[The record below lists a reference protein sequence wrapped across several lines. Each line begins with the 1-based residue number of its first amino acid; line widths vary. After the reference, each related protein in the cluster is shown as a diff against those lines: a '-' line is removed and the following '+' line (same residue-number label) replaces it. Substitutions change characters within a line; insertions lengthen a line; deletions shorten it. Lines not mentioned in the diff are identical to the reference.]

1 MSMLSTVGHS
11 FQSERDG
18 SQSSIS
24 RAVSTLT
31 AQYSSGSEEGT
42 LLHVEGGVDRN
53 IATSTVHGGTTIS
66 GRFGNLRA
74 DLLHNLEGAA
84 GTQYDVAFQSGMAL
98 GAHAVAWGARDT
110 QQSAIVV
117 SVGGDALSAAFNVLV
132 DDVPRGQVKVGQPL
146 SLFVPPYRMYKVR
159 LVPTDVV
166 PVSYDTAARVVT
178 LYPGNVQSLMW
189 RAESYFTVFG
199 QAISSDGMPI
209 SDSLVQTAKGIAQT
223 DANGYFQI
231 DLRRDDPI
239 TIARADGPAC
249 RVMLGNVVVKN
260 DFASIGKVVCQ

>member
-1 MSMLSTVGHS
+1 
-11 FQSERDG
+11 
-18 SQSSIS
+18 
-24 RAVSTLT
+24 
-31 AQYSSGSEEGT
+31 
-42 LLHVEGGVDRN
+42 
-53 IATSTVHGGTTIS
+53 
-66 GRFGNLRA
+66 
-74 DLLHNLEGAA
+74 
-84 GTQYDVAFQSGMAL
+84 
-98 GAHAVAWGARDT
+98 
-110 QQSAIVV
+110 
-117 SVGGDALSAAFNVLV
+117 
-132 DDVPRGQVKVGQPL
+132 
-146 SLFVPPYRMYKVR
+146 
-159 LVPTDVV
+159 
-166 PVSYDTAARVVT
+166 
-178 LYPGNVQSLMW
+178 MW